1 MTPYMDFEQQ
11 KPTIQAIRLK
21 SGDAIPLQK
30 DSILAIVGPNNSGKS
45 HFLNQLRA
53 HLYGESLAIA
63 DMNEGL
69 ISSIALRWPS
79 GETEQ
84 YLSEV
89 AERNFA
95 RDGSYYD
102 PKLPYDVYGSTA
114 AMNDRYISELAAEDS
129 RLGLFVDL
137 FVRYDEPLSRISE
150 SERQSM
156 ENSSSALVRL
166 YEQNEAYRAVQDDFR
181 FIFDE
186 EIHFHPLQGRLNFF
200 LGPQPE
206 KMPLVTD
213 AYSPEAIQFLS
224 DVATVDRQGLG
235 MRNVLGLLL
244 RLYTD
249 SRSVILVD
257 EPEAFL
263 HPPQANRLGQVLH
276 RVCSSQGCQVVCASH
291 DRNFLSGLA
300 QGNPNQLVVQRL
312 AVRTDRDSVEYASLT
327 VDSRAFDDVRGKS
340 RIRYTPILESLFASV
355 AVLVENEKDALFFE
369 SAVDYYLQSNT
380 SGGRKSLRDSL
391 LFIPTNGNSNFAST
405 AELLHNLRSPTVIVG
420 DLDLV
425 SEPERLKKT
434 VSAMDTGRSEQA
446 FRLAQKIV
454 AHFREIY
461 SNELDGVPKN
471 QREGKLKK
479 KVAKHVSI
487 NHGDEQV
494 RMLVDDLL
502 EALKP
507 AGVLLIPKGELE
519 DFDRDIID
527 SKDKNEW
534 ARAAIDQELYK
545 EDAVQEFCSTIVE
558 ASLNAI
564 KAEALN
570 TGLKGTTDGTV
581 TKETPSG
588 SEV

>member
-1 MTPYMDFEQQ
+1 MTPYMDSEQQ
-11 KPTIQAIRLK
+11 KPTIKAIRLK
-21 SGDAIPLQK
+21 SGDEIPLQK

-69 ISSIALRWPS
+69 IHSVELRWPS
-79 GETEQ
+79 DEREK
-84 YLSEV
+84 YLNGV
-89 AERNFA
+89 AERKFA
-95 RDGSYYD
+95 RSGPYYD
-102 PKLPYDVYGSTA
+102 PELPYDVYGSTA
-114 AMNDRYISELAAEDS
+114 ALSDGYIKALAEDGS

-235 MRNVLGLLL
+235 MRNVVGLLL

-276 RVCSSQGCQVVCASH
+276 RVCSSQGRQVVCASH
-291 DRNFLSGLA
+291 DRNFLSGLG
-300 QGNPNQLVVQRL
+300 QGNPHQLVVQRL

-369 SAVDYYLQSNT
+369 SAVDHYLQSHT
-380 SGGRKSLRDSL
+380 SGGRKRLRDSL
-391 LFIPTNGNSNFAST
+391 LFIPTNGNSNFSST
-405 AELLHNLRSPTVIVG
+405 AALLHNLRSPTVIVG

-434 VSAMDTGRSEQA
+434 VSAMDAERSA
-446 FRLAQKIV
+446 DASRLAHKI
-454 AHFREIY
+454 AERFREIH
-461 SNELDGVPKN
+461 SDELGCVRKD
-471 QREGKLKK
+471 QSEGKLKK

-487 NHGDEQV
+487 NHGDDQV
-494 RMLVDDLL
+494 CMLVRDLL

-507 AGVLLIPKGELE
+507 AGVLLIPEGELE
-519 DFDRDIID
+519 DFNRDIIT
-527 SKDKNEW
+527 SQDKNEW

-545 EDAVQEFCSTIVE
+545 EDAVQKFCSTIVE

-564 KAEALN
+564 EAEA
-570 TGLKGTTDGTV
+570 LKGTTDGTV
-581 TKETPSG
+581 TEETPSG
-588 SEV
+588 SGG